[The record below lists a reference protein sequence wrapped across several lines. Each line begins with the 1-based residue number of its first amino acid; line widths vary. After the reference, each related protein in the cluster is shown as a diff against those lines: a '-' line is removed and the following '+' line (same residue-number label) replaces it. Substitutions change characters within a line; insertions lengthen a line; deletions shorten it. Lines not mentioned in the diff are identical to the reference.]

1 MTSMYSKEDEEA
13 LFRNYPRAALPYF
26 GQHPAHANNNKDKQE
41 DQDHE
46 NDDEGDNADV
56 ELDHDQYNY
65 GWGRLLSIGYPD
77 SGAGWI
83 AIQISWRVVV
93 SMAAALLVFYITT
106 KPPPPKVSV
115 KMVGLEQWE
124 LGEGVDGSG
133 VNSKILNCNASINLV
148 IENKSNLFPLHIHP
162 PLLQMY
168 FGRFL
173 FATSKLDRELFA
185 GSNGT
190 TVFKLWV
197 GTRNKAMYAAGRAME
212 DMLDSGE
219 GLPVVVRLRFL
230 SWFRVMSGV
239 INVKFHHHS
248 DCLLFLSKSP
258 NNKRLTHLFNTTCP
272 LISL

>member
-173 FATSKLDRELFA
+173 FATSKLKIYKTTTNKQRGFCWTRWARIGGRFSVGSFLA
-185 GSNGT
+185 GDDGFIFNIA
-190 TVFKLWV
+190 LCLA
-197 GTRNKAMYAAGRAME
+197 N
-212 DMLDSGE
+212 SG
-219 GLPVVVRLRFL
+219 G
-230 SWFRVMSGV
+230 SSS
-239 INVKFHHHS
+239 I
-248 DCLLFLSKSP
+248 
-258 NNKRLTHLFNTTCP
+258 
-272 LISL
+272 